1 MDASNDN
8 TSVKFKKEWELIL
21 GHELK
26 NYKTPFADEVYS
38 IYLELKQLL
47 MLLLLIL
54 IHIVWVML
62 LNIY

>member
-1 MDASNDN
+1 LDASNDN

-38 IYLELKQLL
+38 IYLELKQ
-47 MLLLLIL
+47 IEDNNE
-54 IHIVWVML
+54 IK
-62 LNIY
+62 NRKQ